1 MAQTIKAVVQEGHQV
16 ASGQADDSPYPRGSI
31 EMQAPFFKGHGINFD
46 NYYLA
51 TLNLSITPYI
61 FEVISPEF
69 TVRNL
74 KWAEGFPSED
84 FSFSKCE
91 IVFKDKLYNGLVY
104 YPHPE
109 TKIGHFHSQS
119 LIEIITQ
126 YIPNMAYGDEVDLK
140 INEAEISIV
149 SE

>member
-1 MAQTIKAVVQEGHQV
+1 MQPIKAIIKEGHKV
-16 ASGQADDSPYPRGSI
+16 ASGQAGDSPYPRGSI
-31 EMQAPFFKGHGINFD
+31 EMQAPLFKEYGINLD
-46 NYYLA
+46 NYYFA

-61 FEVISPEF
+61 FQMVSPEF
-69 TVRNL
+69 TMRNV
-74 KWAEGFPSED
+74 KWADGFPAED

-91 IVFKDKLYNGLVY
+91 ILFEDKMYKGLVY

-126 YIPNMAYGDEVDLK
+126 YIPNMAYGVEVYLRLNQDE
-140 INEAEISIV
+140 INIKPE
-149 SE
+149 

>member
-1 MAQTIKAVVQEGHQV
+1 MIKAVIKEGHKV

-31 EMQAPFFKGHGINFD
+31 EMQAPYFKEHGID
-46 NYYLA
+46 LDEYYLA

-61 FEVISPEF
+61 FNVVSPEF
-69 TVRNL
+69 TVRNI
-74 KWAEGFPSED
+74 KWAEGFPAED

-91 IVFKDKLYNGLVY
+91 IVFKDEIYSGLVY

-109 TKIGHFHSQS
+109 TKIGHFHSKS

-126 YIPNMAYGDEVDLK
+126 YIPNIAYGDEVYLK
-140 INEAEISIV
+140 LNQAEINIKP
-149 SE
+149 E

>member
-1 MAQTIKAVVQEGHQV
+1 MQSIKAIIKEGHKV

-31 EMQAPFFKGHGINFD
+31 EMQAPFFRDYGINLD

-61 FEVISPEF
+61 FEMVSPEI
-69 TVRNL
+69 TVRNI
-74 KWAEGFPSED
+74 KWAEGFAAEN

-91 IVFKDKLYNGLVY
+91 IVFENKVYKGLVY

-119 LIEIITQ
+119 LIEVITQ
-126 YIPNMAYGDEVDLK
+126 YIPNIAYGDEAYLTLNQDE
-140 INEAEISIV
+140 INIKPE
-149 SE
+149 

>member
-31 EMQAPFFKGHGINFD
+31 EMQAPYFKEYGINLD
-46 NYYLA
+46 EYYSA
-51 TLNLSITPYI
+51 TLNLFIAPYI
-61 FEVISPEF
+61 FEVVSPEF

-74 KWAEGFPSED
+74 KWVEGFPAED

-91 IVFKDKLYNGLVY
+91 IVFADKKYKGLVY

-119 LIEIITQ
+119 LIEIITKH
-126 YIPNMAYGDEVDLK
+126 IPNIAYGDEVYLK
-140 INEAEISIV
+140 LNQAEINIK

>member
-31 EMQAPFFKGHGINFD
+31 EMQAPYFKEHGINLD
-46 NYYLA
+46 KYYSA

-61 FEVISPEF
+61 FEVVSPEF
-69 TVRNL
+69 TIRNL
-74 KWAEGFPSED
+74 KWAEGFPAED

-91 IVFKDKLYNGLVY
+91 LSFAGVLYTGLIY

-109 TKIGHFHSQS
+109 TKIGHFHSES

-126 YIPNMAYGDEVDLK
+126 YIPNIEYGDEVYLK
-140 INEAEISIV
+140 LNQDEINIKPE
-149 SE
+149 